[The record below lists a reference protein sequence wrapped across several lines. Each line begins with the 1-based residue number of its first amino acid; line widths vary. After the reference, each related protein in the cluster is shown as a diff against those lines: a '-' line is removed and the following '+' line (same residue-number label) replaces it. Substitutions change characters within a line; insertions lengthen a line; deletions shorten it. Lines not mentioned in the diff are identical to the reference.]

1 MWLVVNVEREEFQC
15 DLIWTHIIL
24 YCICMLVRGK
34 QMDMGASHCV
44 TGLFDV
50 CMKKSGAWFIF
61 CDNVMNNAIFLSFIL
76 NVSVSLSSSMSYQ
89 FWIFLVRYRDV
100 FLILCLRKAGIF
112 FLSKPITEH
121 LYYTNQHPFLIRK
134 EIYKNGRVF
143 VK

>member
-1 MWLVVNVEREEFQC
+1 ME
-15 DLIWTHIIL
+15 
-24 YCICMLVRGK
+24 
-34 QMDMGASHCV
+34 MGASHCV

-89 FWIFLVRYRDV
+89 FLIFLVRCFFNIVSKEGRY
-100 FLILCLRKAGIF
+100 F

-134 EIYKNGRVF
+134 EIYKKWQGICQVISG
-143 VK
+143 

>member
-1 MWLVVNVEREEFQC
+1 ME
-15 DLIWTHIIL
+15 
-24 YCICMLVRGK
+24 
-34 QMDMGASHCV
+34 MGASHCV

-89 FWIFLVRYRDV
+89 FLIFLVRYRDV

-112 FLSKPITEH
+112 FYLSPLQNIFIT
-121 LYYTNQHPFLIRK
+121 LI
-134 EIYKNGRVF
+134 NTHF
-143 VK
+143 